1 MSTLYKLFAE
11 NLDVKAV
18 IKWFMNQGIALVF
31 CVCVFIY
38 AQVQNYD
45 LNKSNEDLVEKINM
59 IHLTYIN
66 ELKHCYTRNE
76 EILIEDKKELLE
88 YITLQRKVMNAKKRD
103 SVSIAIKKQEDT
115 VKKGLTYS
123 LK

>member
-11 NLDVKAV
+11 NADIKAI

-31 CVCVFIY
+31 CICVFVY
-38 AQVQNYD
+38 SQKQNYD
-45 LNKSNEDLVEKINM
+45 LNKSNEVLVEKINM

-88 YITLQRKVMNAKKRD
+88 YITLQRKVMNSSKRD
-103 SVSIAIKKQEDT
+103 SVSTAIKKQEDT
-115 VKKGLTYS
+115 IKKGLTYS